1 MSVFFDCLW
10 WWRGTFNNKAN
21 PYTEKEVV
29 VGVGAPSSAELPNN
43 NTNNSPAALQMIAG
57 TGGGES
63 QDPVAAHGAIFDL
76 SDIPDWDWDVL
87 CNVNWDQ
94 QPGI

>member
-21 PYTEKEVV
+21 PYTEEA
-29 VGVGAPSSAELPNN
+29 VGALSSAELPNN
-43 NTNNSPAALQMIAG
+43 NNNGSPAALQMIAG
-57 TGGGES
+57 GGES
-63 QDPVAAHGAIFDL
+63 QDPAAHGAMFDL

-87 CNVNWDQ
+87 CNVDWDQ